1 MRLDKMFL
9 SSSDEPAAT
18 TTTIAPHE
26 GFEWKEAEHELPL
39 CARSLSRVYTWR
51 GVWDW
56 LSVGRSATNS
66 AAGCLETVK
75 S

>member
-26 GFEWKEAEHELPL
+26 GFEWEEAEHELL
-39 CARSLSRVYTWR
+39 FARGLFLACTLGEGS
-51 GVWDW
+51 GIGC
-56 LSVGRSATNS
+56 LSVGRLLT
-66 AAGCLETVK
+66 
-75 S
+75 